1 MIHALSIL
9 AILLAIGLPLLDF
22 FLLRPRRL
30 AFGTDSAALRGVE
43 RLVYLIFLVT
53 LAGLVIS
60 SVFMLAIGQHMHGWM
75 LILHMVLAPIWSL
88 CIAGLALLWT
98 SEESPMRDRSER
110 IAFCAVIVAG
120 FLVILSAMF
129 GMMTWF
135 GSGGQRTLLNLHRYS
150 ALVLLVAAA
159 YQAGR
164 LLSRRRRRTTLT

>member
-22 FLLRPRRL
+22 LVFRPRRL
-30 AFGTDSAALRGVE
+30 AFGSDSAALRGIE
-43 RLVYLIFLVT
+43 RLIYLVFLVT

-60 SVFMLAIGQHMHGWM
+60 SVFMLAIGEHMHRWM
-75 LILHMVLAPIWSL
+75 LILHMLLAPVWSL

-98 SEESPMRDRSER
+98 SDESPMRDRSER
-110 IAFCAVIVAG
+110 IAFCTVVVAS
-120 FLVILSAMF
+120 FLVIISAMF

-135 GSGGQRTLLNLHRYS
+135 GSDGQRTLLNLHRYS

-164 LLSRRRRRTTLT
+164 LLTRRRATLT